1 MVPEATTGTG
11 GTAGQAGASGLPGLS
26 LLAGGLGG
34 PGNIDGIGAAARFW
48 SPVGVASDGA
58 GNLYVTSAGG
68 GGIRKIVIAT
78 GAVTTIVDATGTSV
92 LTYPHGITS
101 DGAGNLYVTD
111 NFTIRK
117 VVIAT
122 GAVTTIAGAA
132 GQLGSADGTGAN
144 ALFIGPTGIV
154 ADGAGNLYVS
164 DTSQSDDPQ
173 AARSSA
179 RSSSPPGPSPRWRT
193 NRVGITTQA
202 PSRSMAQAISTSPT
216 TAPS

>member
-1 MVPEATTGTG
+1 M
-11 GTAGQAGASGLPGLS
+11 
-26 LLAGGLGG
+26 
-34 PGNIDGIGAAARFW
+34 GAAARFW

-78 GAVTTIVDATGTSV
+78 GAITTIVDATGTSV
-92 LTYPHGITS
+92 LTYPDGITS

-111 NFTIRK
+111 NYTIRK

-144 ALFIGPTGIV
+144 ARFIGPTGIV

-164 DTSQSDDPQ
+164 DTSQSDIL
-173 AARSSA
+173 S
-179 RSSSPPGPSPRWRT
+179 RT
-193 NRVGITTQA
+193 LVRKVV
-202 PSRSMAQAISTSPT
+202 ISTGTVT
-216 TAPS
+216 TLANKPGGY